1 MASQGFEANAIMIN
15 FSPNLKIIS
24 FQLKEKPNKNLP
36 QIN

>member
-1 MASQGFEANAIMIN
+1 MASQGFDANVMIN